1 MPQALSLGDNK
12 YHVIANFPDADL
24 VCAFSSRISGN
35 MSLFYANA
43 HDALANRKDFLKR
56 LNIDYR
62 NLVCAKQVHG
72 SVARYICEADMGKGA
87 ISYEDSVPD
96 TDALLTDNKN
106 LPLSIFTADC
116 LSIFLYDVKNHAV
129 ALIHAGWRSS
139 REHIAGK
146 TIKLM
151 QGTFNSRA
159 RDLYA
164 AFGPAIRD
172 CCYEVGEEFTESF
185 TAGYLV
191 KRNGHYYLDLAGM
204 NKRQLLDSGVK
215 DKNIFDP
222 KICTFCRSEKFFSYR
237 KEGAGCGRMISVMM
251 LK

>member
-1 MPQALSLGDNK
+1 MPQATLIKDKK
-12 YHVIANFPDADL
+12 YRLFRIFPDL
-24 VCAFSSRISGN
+24 ISAFSSRDSGN
-35 MSLFYANA
+35 MSLFYADRQNA
-43 HDALANRKDFLKR
+43 LENRKYFLKE
-56 LNIDYR
+56 LNINY
-62 NLVCAKQVHG
+62 NSLVCAKQMHTGAV
-72 SVARYICEADMGKGA
+72 RYIREDDAGKGA
-87 ISYEDSVPD
+87 LSCENAITD
-96 TDALLTDNKN
+96 TDAFITDKKN
-106 LPLSIFTADC
+106 IPLSVFTADC
-116 LSIFLYDVKNHAV
+116 LSVFLYDPKTHSIG
-129 ALIHAGWRSS
+129 LIHAGWRGSK
-139 REHIAGK
+139 ENIVTK

-185 TAGYLV
+185 TAGCLA

-222 KICTFCRSEKFFSYR
+222 GICTFCRSEKFFSYR